1 MNEKSNARK
10 LRNVDNNPCIEEGD
24 SAQKCL
30 DAYNYN
36 KDMCS
41 GYFLLYKN
49 CRKYW
54 HGIMLQR
61 RREGI
66 KPNMPTADE
75 RAEMIAALGGKPY

>member
-1 MNEKSNARK
+1 MNDKSNARK
-10 LRNVDNNPCIEEGD
+10 VRNADINPCIEESDG
-24 SAQKCL
+24 SQKCL

-41 GYFLLYKN
+41 AYFLKYKN

-54 HGIMLQR
+54 HGVMLQR

-66 KPNMPTADE
+66 KPDMPTPKE
-75 RAEMIAALGGKPY
+75 REEIIAALGGKPY